1 MHRLRTI
8 GSLPRHMLMVC
19 VVLIAILISAAYAP
33 AQNSKGAA
41 GNVILGTVA
50 GERGTSVA
58 IPVYYESK
66 DDAAVRSVHL
76 DVDFISN
83 SIKFSKAEKGIA
95 AEVQDYELKAE
106 TEPLPND
113 DQGRSRTRIK
123 IDVAVTEAG
132 KALPQGLWSYLD
144 FEIPPEAKPFA
155 ISLNPSSVS
164 AKDVSEKP
172 AQVVAEAGKVIVS
185 VPAEPLA
192 GCFFFAH

>member
-1 MHRLRTI
+1 M
-8 GSLPRHMLMVC
+8 
-19 VVLIAILISAAYAP
+19 VLIAILISAAYAP
-33 AQNSKGAA
+33 AQDAKGAA
-41 GNVILGTVA
+41 GTVILGTVA

-58 IPVYYESK
+58 IPLYYESK
-66 DDAAVRSVHL
+66 DNAAIRSVHL

-83 SIKFSKAEKGIA
+83 NVKFSKAEKGIA
-95 AEVQDYELKAE
+95 AEMQDYDLKAE
-106 TEPLPND
+106 AEPLPND

-123 IDVAVTEAG
+123 IDVAVAEAG
-132 KALPQGLWSYLD
+132 KALPQGLWSYLE
-144 FEIPPEAKPFA
+144 FLIPPEAKPFA
-155 ISLNPSSVS
+155 ISLNPASVS